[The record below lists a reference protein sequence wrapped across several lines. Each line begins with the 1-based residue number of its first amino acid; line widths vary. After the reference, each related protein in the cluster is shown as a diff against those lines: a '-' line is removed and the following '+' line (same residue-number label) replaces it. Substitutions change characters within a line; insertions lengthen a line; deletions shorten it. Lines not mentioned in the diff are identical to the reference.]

1 MSEMKWVNYGD
12 VDFFEYGTLVSQEN
26 ETEFRIL
33 RCLPYSDHE
42 DMFQFADLH
51 VDISDTWIDRAA
63 VENWADCNRETAPIW
78 YAIACTDY
86 YSWENFGAINY
97 AWDWQ
102 HMTRKEI
109 EEILKSRGIHWQNID

>member
-1 MSEMKWVNYGD
+1 MAEMKWINYGD
-12 VDFFEYGTLVSQEN
+12 VDFFEYGTLVHQES

-63 VENWADCNRETAPIW
+63 VEKYADLNRETTPSG
-78 YAIACTDY
+78 YAVACTDY
-86 YSWENFGAINY
+86 YSWENFGAVNY
-97 AWDWQ
+97 SWDWQ

-109 EEILKSRGIHWQNID
+109 MEILTGYGIDPENI

>member
-1 MSEMKWVNYGD
+1 MAEMKWINYGD
-12 VDFFEYGTLVSQEN
+12 VDFFEYGTLVHQES

-63 VENWADCNRETAPIW
+63 VEKYADLNRETSSAG
-78 YAIACTDY
+78 YAVACTDY
-86 YSWENFGAINY
+86 YSWENFGAVNY

-109 EEILKSRGIHWQNID
+109 EEILTGYGIDPENL